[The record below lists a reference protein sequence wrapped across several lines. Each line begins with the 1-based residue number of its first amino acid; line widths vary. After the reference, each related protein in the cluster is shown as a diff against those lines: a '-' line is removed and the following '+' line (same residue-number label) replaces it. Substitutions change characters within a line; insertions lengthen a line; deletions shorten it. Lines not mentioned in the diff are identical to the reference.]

1 MSGVGLCVRRTG
13 KRPLPFTKREGMGV
27 YGVQLE

>member
-27 YGVQLE
+27 VEE